1 MVNLSHTAAFFL
13 SLFLYKVS
21 AEDTIPLNCTEQFN
35 SLVSCTA
42 LLSDL
47 GDSCLACWTS
57 SLPQDATDC
66 ADGETR
72 FCTAF
77 ASCDCGSCNTEVL
90 AITDCLVDEGVGGEG
105 CQIDCGET
113 TATLNP
119 EPDTPATDDDIPEAC
134 TELFDSLVTCAAALP
149 DLGFACLGCWS
160 NTIPRDA
167 TDCTDGESQF
177 CAAFESCNCESCDS
191 QVITLTSCLVDEALG
206 LSGCQFD
213 CEDVTVEPDGPSE
226 PPQTGGQ
233 ITDVCPNEFNALFL
247 CALGSPDEGGDCLDC
262 WQQEIPGEVTDCSEG
277 QSKICAASTK
287 CQCGSC
293 DQEIVA
299 YTECLL
305 NEVVGGEGCTLDCA
319 NLENHDAVDDTSG
332 DSLRSLASTL
342 ALMAGMLLAFTL
354 A

>member
-1 MVNLSHTAAFFL
+1 MVKLSHTVTFAL
-13 SLFLYKVS
+13 SLFLGHALADDS
-21 AEDTIPLNCTEQFN
+21 IPAACKGDFN
-35 SLVSCTA
+35 AVAACALQMPDGGVSCIE
-42 LLSDL
+42 
-47 GDSCLACWTS
+47 CWGNS
-57 SLPQDATDC
+57 ASDATDC
-66 ADGETR
+66 NE
-72 FCTAF
+72 F
-77 ASCDCGSCNTEVL
+77 
-90 AITDCLVDEGVGGEG
+90 
-105 CQIDCGET
+105 
-113 TATLNP
+113 
-119 EPDTPATDDDIPEAC
+119 
-134 TELFDSLVTCAAALP
+134 
-149 DLGFACLGCWS
+149 
-160 NTIPRDA
+160 
-167 TDCTDGESQF
+167 ESQF

-332 DSLRSLASTL
+332 DSLRSLASTF